1 MIRCS
6 HCNAQQMNG
15 AIFCSECGASLIN
28 TSPHRETT
36 TSLKQETDGVPSVVE
51 QAQQLVVD
59 APQPAV
65 GLQSISLVVIN
76 SGRRINLEANDEL
89 LVGRKDNQ
97 RGIYPD
103 VDLGL
108 DGGYD
113 AGVSRRHALI
123 MPSNSGYMLEDL
135 ASANG
140 TFINGRRLSPKAP
153 TAISSGDEL
162 KFGTLI
168 LRFEIVA

>member
-15 AIFCSECGASLIN
+15 AIFCSECGASLISGN
-28 TSPHRETT
+28 PHRETT
-36 TSLKQETDGVPSVVE
+36 TSLKQEADGIPSVVE
-51 QAQQLVVD
+51 AAPPIVVPEP
-59 APQPAV
+59 APATGV
-65 GLQSISLVVIN
+65 QSISLVVIN
-76 SGRRINLEANDEL
+76 SGRRINLEAGEEM

-97 RGIYPD
+97 RGIFPD

-113 AGVSRRHALI
+113 AGVSRRHAI
-123 MPSNSGYMLEDL
+123 ITPHSQGYMLEDL

-140 TFINGRRLSPKAP
+140 TFVNGRRLSPQSPAP
-153 TAISSGDEL
+153 IQHGDEL

-168 LRFEIVA
+168 LRFEVG

>member
-1 MIRCS
+1 M
-6 HCNAQQMNG
+6 
-15 AIFCSECGASLIN
+15 F
-28 TSPHRETT
+28 TSSSRRETT
-36 TSLKQETDGVPSVVE
+36 ASLNKGAADGSNVE
-51 QAQQLVVD
+51 EISPTIIPAPD
-59 APQPAV
+59 ASALPA
-65 GLQSISLVVIN
+65 ISLVVIN
-76 SGRRINLEANDEL
+76 SGRRIALDAGEEL

-113 AGVSRRHALI
+113 AGVSRRHAI
-123 MPSNSGYMLEDL
+123 IAPHADGYALEDL

-140 TFINGRRLSPKAP
+140 TFVNGNRLAPQSPTP
-153 TAISSGDEL
+153 IRHGDEL

-168 LRFEIVA
+168 LRFEVG

>member
-6 HCNAQQMNG
+6 HCNAQQLNG
-15 AIFCSECGASLIN
+15 AIFCSECGASLLE
-28 TSPHRETT
+28 SGPRRETT
-36 TSLKQETDGVPSVVE
+36 TSLKHEADGIPSVVE
-51 QAQQLVVD
+51 ATPPMMVE
-59 APQPAV
+59 APQPVA
-65 GLQSISLVVIN
+65 GLHSISLVVIN
-76 SGRRINLEANDEL
+76 SGRRINLEAGEDL

-97 RGIYPD
+97 RGIFPD

-113 AGVSRRHALI
+113 AGVSRRHAI
-123 MPSNSGYMLEDL
+123 ITPQGKGYLLEDL

-140 TFINGRRLSPKAP
+140 TFVNGRRVSPQAP
-153 TAISSGDEL
+153 APIQNGDEI

-168 LRFEIVA
+168 LRFEVG

>member
-28 TSPHRETT
+28 AGPRRETT
-36 TSLKQETDGVPSVVE
+36 NALSRPADEIPSVVE
-51 QAQQLVVD
+51 D
-59 APQPAV
+59 APQTVVPAPV
-65 GLQSISLVVIN
+65 VVSGVAAVRLVVIN
-76 SGRRINLEANDEL
+76 SGRRINLESGEEL

-113 AGVSRRHALI
+113 AGVSRRHAI
-123 MPSNSGYMLEDL
+123 IAPKVKGYTLEDL
-135 ASANG
+135 GSANG
-140 TFINGRRLSPKAP
+140 TFINGTRLAPQSPTPIAH
-153 TAISSGDEL
+153 GDEL

-168 LRFEIVA
+168 LRFEIV